1 MTQHN
6 KANDKP
12 PKIGIFGDGQ
22 LALMLAESLNSKDLP
37 FLALLQSDNSPMERI
52 FPVSVTRDSARFATE
67 CDVFTLENEFLKK
80 EELQKI
86 LGTKITFLFP
96 EIESYQHFS
105 DKIAQRN
112 LYQKLQLPSPEWMAV
127 AHENELKNVSARIP
141 FPLIA
146 KASSGGYDG
155 KGVMVVR
162 DESELKVAAENFGYP
177 LLIEEKV
184 RLKTEVAQGFVRTK
198 TGEISLLPLVETL
211 QQDGIC
217 HLVQYPAKV
226 SEKVKSEVEHAVTK
240 LSDYPLVGIFNFEF
254 FVDENDNVTIN
265 EGAPRPHNSQ
275 HLTINASSV
284 SQFDLVALAL
294 SGQKLPEVRTVTS
307 MMVNILGQTHGN
319 DIPLTLPEMPSS
331 VKITPK
337 LYGKEKCAPGRKMG
351 HVNLVDE
358 AGTHDLK
365 SLGEKILREYRL

>member
-6 KANDKP
+6 KP

-22 LALMLAESLNSKDLP
+22 LALMLAESLTAKKLS

-52 FPVSVTRDSARFATE
+52 FPDSVTRDSARFAAE
-67 CDVFTLENEFLKK
+67 CDVFTLENEFLKCD
-80 EELQKI
+80 ELIHI
-86 LGTKITFLFP
+86 LGKKSAHLFP
-96 EIESYQHFS
+96 PVGSYKHFS
-105 DKIAQRN
+105 DKISQRI
-112 LYQKLQLPSPEWMAV
+112 LYQELGLPSPRWTTLTEQSQIKEIA
-127 AHENELKNVSARIP
+127 ENFSFP
-141 FPLIA
+141 FIA

-155 KGVMVVR
+155 KGVRVIR
-162 DESELKVAAENFGYP
+162 NEEELRSASGEFSLP

-184 RLKTEVAQGFVRTK
+184 RLKTEVAKGFVRTK
-198 TGEISLLPLVETL
+198 NGEISFLPMVETL
-211 QQDGIC
+211 QEDGIC

-226 SEKVKSEVEHAVTK
+226 SEKVKSEVENAVKK
-240 LSDYPLVGIFNFEF
+240 LSDYPLIGIFNFEF

-275 HLTINASSV
+275 HLTIDASSV

-294 SGQKLPEVRTVTS
+294 SGQELPEVSTVPS
-307 MMVNILGQTHGN
+307 MMVNILGQTNGK
-319 DIPLTLPEMPSS
+319 DIPLLLPDLPES
-331 VKITPK
+331 VKVTPK

>member
-6 KANDKP
+6 TNLNKP

-22 LALMLAESLNSKDLP
+22 LALMLAESLTSKQLP

-52 FPVSVTRDSARFATE
+52 FPDAVTRDTARFATE

-80 EELQKI
+80 SELERI
-86 LGTKITFLFP
+86 LGQKASLLFP
-96 EIESYQHFS
+96 QIESYQHFA
-105 DKIAQRN
+105 DKISQRN
-112 LYQKLQLPSPEWMAV
+112 LYQKLELPSPKWMAASDEV
-127 AHENELKNVSARIP
+127 ALKNVLSRFP
-141 FPLIA
+141 FPFIA

-155 KGVMVVR
+155 KGVRVVK
-162 DESELKVAAENFGYP
+162 DETELKLAAETFGYP
-177 LLIEEKV
+177 LLIEDKV
-184 RLKTEVAQGFVRTK
+184 KLKTEVAQGFVKTR
-198 TGEISLLPLVETL
+198 TGETSFLPLVETL

-226 SEKVKSEVEHAVTK
+226 SEKVQSAVNSAIK
-240 LSDYPLVGIFNFEF
+240 RLAEFPLIGIFNFEF
-254 FVDENDNVTIN
+254 FVDENDCVTIN

-275 HLTINASSV
+275 HLTINASSA

-294 SGQKLPEVRTVTS
+294 SGHPLPKVATVS
-307 MMVNILGQTHGN
+307 SLMVNILGQSHGK
-319 DIPLTLPEMPSS
+319 DIPLTLPNLPHS
-331 VKITPK
+331 VKVIPK

-358 AGTHDLK
+358 AGAHDLK